1 MLEYNVL
8 FFLTKRQFFLFLRF
22 IYNMVMKVNHV
33 QSVLFKSNP
42 PVITVDKPESK
53 RMQINELQNVTPDFN
68 VSIPQKYTKLGI
80 KTMKNGQEIHF
91 YKLGNG
97 HKVTIIPMKDSPAV
111 VKNYVNVGSMN
122 ETPDIKGIS
131 HFLEHMAFNG
141 TNGENGHIKLETGDS
156 FKKIDEIGGWA
167 NASTNYAVTDYVNS
181 SPLLNNK
188 DLEIQIKVIAAM
200 TEDLKLSEDMIEKEK
215 GPVCSEINMI
225 LDDPKTIAL
234 DQSVR
239 TLFNIKNPADEM
251 IGGSVK
257 HIKNLTA
264 KDVRDYYN
272 KYYTP
277 DNMNLVI
284 SGDVNPDEAIKIAAK
299 SFNSRKTP
307 AVKKYEEKLSPINKT
322 VRKDFVSDKAA
333 SADIILAFAG
343 PANNNSRE
351 NVLYDIAKE
360 YLYSQQAGLRK
371 ELRKYNTSPYIGL
384 EKISTKQ
391 NNPSMIYIA
400 ASPSEENSEKAL
412 KSMFNVLAKT
422 PNLSEKKLNE
432 LKQKLLRDFSDL
444 TEYSECMNN
453 LIGLS
458 TLEGTI
464 DYITDYEKILDS
476 ITPEEVNSAIS
487 RYFDINK
494 AAVTIVHP
502 QTTNQISFQ
511 GKRNP
516 VNTDNISAYKLPNNY
531 DIGFCITK
539 NNNIN
544 YNIALIADKPYHE
557 KPGVIEVLGLIYNMG
572 SASMSKSELEQYSD
586 ENNLDIDVNLTP
598 SNCNIIARG
607 GFESGEKLYRKAQE
621 ILYNPAISQKNLNKA
636 KSILKDIYN
645 RRQLSAENLY
655 ADYDAKN
662 HPYAYSDAEIMNNLD
677 NITLD
682 DLKKCHKY
690 MLENSRGIITAN
702 IPESHKEVKNE
713 IISQARKLKNV
724 LPNKKITEQIY
735 TPNTEPKVL
744 TQVNNHSQ
752 ADIKQVYKFKY
763 NNGVKETML
772 GAITN
777 SILTNSSIGLFNILR
792 EKEHLAYSVYSS
804 ITRDG
809 DCGEISCN
817 ILTTT
822 DNKEIGEISYDNVQK
837 SIEGFHRQINE
848 LKNGK
853 FTDADLENAK
863 LTMKASLLGKESTLD
878 KLQSVKNG
886 LDSVHGITYE
896 NKLYNVIDSITKD
909 DVINY
914 ANIIFKNPPV
924 YAIAA
929 SKDTL
934 NYNKEYL
941 ESLETRK

>member
-1 MLEYNVL
+1 
-8 FFLTKRQFFLFLRF
+8 
-22 IYNMVMKVNHV
+22 
-33 QSVLFKSNP
+33 
-42 PVITVDKPESK
+42 
-53 RMQINELQNVTPDFN
+53 
-68 VSIPQKYTKLGI
+68 
-80 KTMKNGQEIHF
+80 
-91 YKLGNG
+91 
-97 HKVTIIPMKDSPAV
+97 
-111 VKNYVNVGSMN
+111 
-122 ETPDIKGIS
+122 
-131 HFLEHMAFNG
+131 
-141 TNGENGHIKLETGDS
+141 
-156 FKKIDEIGGWA
+156 
-167 NASTNYAVTDYVNS
+167 
-181 SPLLNNK
+181 
-188 DLEIQIKVIAAM
+188 
-200 TEDLKLSEDMIEKEK
+200 
-215 GPVCSEINMI
+215 
-225 LDDPKTIAL
+225 
-234 DQSVR
+234 
-239 TLFNIKNPADEM
+239 
-251 IGGSVK
+251 
-257 HIKNLTA
+257 
-264 KDVRDYYN
+264 
-272 KYYTP
+272 
-277 DNMNLVI
+277 
-284 SGDVNPDEAIKIAAK
+284 
-299 SFNSRKTP
+299 
-307 AVKKYEEKLSPINKT
+307 
-322 VRKDFVSDKAA
+322 
-333 SADIILAFAG
+333 
-343 PANNNSRE
+343 
-351 NVLYDIAKE
+351 
-360 YLYSQQAGLRK
+360 
-371 ELRKYNTSPYIGL
+371 
-384 EKISTKQ
+384 
-391 NNPSMIYIA
+391 
-400 ASPSEENSEKAL
+400 
-412 KSMFNVLAKT
+412 
-422 PNLSEKKLNE
+422 
-432 LKQKLLRDFSDL
+432 
-444 TEYSECMNN
+444 
-453 LIGLS
+453 
-458 TLEGTI
+458 
-464 DYITDYEKILDS
+464 
-476 ITPEEVNSAIS
+476 
-487 RYFDINK
+487 
-494 AAVTIVHP
+494 
-502 QTTNQISFQ
+502 
-511 GKRNP
+511 
-516 VNTDNISAYKLPNNY
+516 
-531 DIGFCITK
+531 
-539 NNNIN
+539 
-544 YNIALIADKPYHE
+544 
-557 KPGVIEVLGLIYNMG
+557 MG